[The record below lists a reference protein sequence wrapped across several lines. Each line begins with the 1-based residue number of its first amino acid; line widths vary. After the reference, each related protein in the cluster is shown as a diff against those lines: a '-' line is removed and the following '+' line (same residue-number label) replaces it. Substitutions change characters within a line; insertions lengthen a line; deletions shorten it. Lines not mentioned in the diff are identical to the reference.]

1 MARIKPVQLSPEA
14 IDSEL
19 AELVGWRRTAAGI
32 ERELEFPDFVHAFG
46 FMTQVALM
54 AQARDHHPDWRNVY
68 GRVWIT
74 LTTHEAGGVTERDLA
89 LAREIGTL
97 SS

>member
-1 MARIKPVQLSPEA
+1 MTRTKPERLSPKA
-14 IDSEL
+14 IDSQL
-19 AELVGWRRTAAGI
+19 AQLVGWHRTPAGI
-32 ERELEFPDFVHAFG
+32 ERELEFPDFIHAFG

-74 LTTHEAGGVTERDLA
+74 LTTHEAGGITERDLA
-89 LAREIGTL
+89 LAREIASL